1 MPAALQIK
9 SLKTARALALFIFII
24 LSLWTP
30 LVMGREEGGSGSEEG
45 VGKQCHP
52 SLPPPCLSG
61 SPSVQPWAQPDHSQL
76 FADLSRETLTAVMSF
91 MT

>member
-1 MPAALQIK
+1 MF
-9 SLKTARALALFIFII
+9 LFIF

-52 SLPPPCLSG
+52 SLPPRC
-61 SPSVQPWAQPDHSQL
+61 PSRPPSNQSWTHPDQSQL
-76 FADLSRETLTAVMSF
+76 FADLSREELTTVMSF
-91 MT
+91 LTQQLGPDLVDAAQA